1 MKIVVL
7 DGYTLN
13 PGDQS
18 WEAFTELGDF
28 TCYDRTAPEDTIKRI
43 DDADAVITNKTFISA
58 ATIKACPTIKYIGAL
73 STGINDIDIAAA
85 AERGI
90 PVCNIPNYSTAAVA
104 QLVFAHLLNIC
115 HHVENHSEAVHN
127 GEWTNNPDFC
137 FWNFPL
143 IELAGKTLGIIGFG
157 KTGQATA
164 KIAQAFGMNVLAY
177 TRNPKKELEN
187 NNLKYADLDQVLG
200 NSDVISLHCP
210 LSKSTQS
217 LINKDTINK
226 MKDGVIIINTSR
238 GGVIA
243 EKDLAEALETNK
255 VSAAG
260 LDVTSI
266 EPIQEDNP
274 LLNAKNCFI
283 TPHIAWAPLQ
293 TRSRLMNIAVENLKA
308 FISGAPINQVN

>member
-28 TCYDRTAPEDTIKRI
+28 ACYDRTAPEDTIKRI
-43 DDADAVITNKTFISA
+43 GDAEAVITNKTFISA
-58 ATIKACPTIKYIGAL
+58 AIIKACPTIKYIGAL

-85 AERGI
+85 TERGI

-127 GEWTNNPDFC
+127 GEWTKNPDFC

-157 KTGQATA
+157 ETGQATA
-164 KIAQAFGMNVLAY
+164 KIAQAFGMDVLAY

-200 NSDVISLHCP
+200 TSNVISLHCP

-293 TRSRLMNIAVENLKA
+293 TRIRLMNIAVENLKA
-308 FISGAPINQVN
+308 FISGSPINQVN

>member
-293 TRSRLMNIAVENLKA
+293 TRIRLMNIAVENLKA

>member
-43 DDADAVITNKTFISA
+43 GDAEAVITNKTFISA

-85 AERGI
+85 TERGI
-90 PVCNIPNYSTAAVA
+90 PVCNIPNYSTSAVA

-115 HHVENHSEAVHN
+115 HHVEKHSEAVHN
-127 GEWTNNPDFC
+127 GEWTNNSDFC

-143 IELAGKTLGIIGFG
+143 IELSGKTLGIIGFG
-157 KTGQATA
+157 RTGQATA

-177 TRNPKKELEN
+177 TRSPKKELEN
-187 NNLKYADLDQVLG
+187 HNLRYADLEQVLG
-200 NSDVISLHCP
+200 NADIISLHCP
-210 LSKSTQS
+210 LSKSTQC

-243 EKDLAEALETNK
+243 EKDLAEALENNK

-266 EPIQEDNP
+266 EPIQKDNP

-283 TPHIAWAPLQ
+283 TPHIAWAPLE
-293 TRSRLMNIAVENLKA
+293 TRIRLMNIAVENLKT
-308 FISGAPINQVN
+308 FISGSPINQVN